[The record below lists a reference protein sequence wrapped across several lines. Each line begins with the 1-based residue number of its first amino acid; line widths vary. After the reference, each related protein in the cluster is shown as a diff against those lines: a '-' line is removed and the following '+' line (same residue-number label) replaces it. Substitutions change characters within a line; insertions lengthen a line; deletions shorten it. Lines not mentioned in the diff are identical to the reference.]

1 MIAVLAAVLLAAVV
15 SVAYILKLRGEEVR
29 MSDDKAAKLLSSASA
44 LLPDSADFV
53 LVLNEKGSYTAVYNR
68 TAAFTGG
75 SGSLTGEEAENSAA
89 KLAAAARKVIS
100 QRLYTSVNATRIFGG
115 NEQYVQL
122 ALTDSGASL
131 FDGCIGGYF
140 SFEFSDGNLTSYTL
154 SIELPDNP
162 MRYTAVPDAIPAVP
176 LQPSDAPLPA
186 VAEFPAVP
194 AVTVVSIPA
203 ELSTEVEAI
212 PAGNR
217 TEVQTIEDWQKS
229 RENIGG
235 LPFIAE
241 TEPGKP
247 EDLAGKTEDL
257 AGEEEM
263 EAKPVLAGNGEDLA
277 GREAV
282 LVSSATSIMRK
293 SETRS
298 ATQLDALGVPR
309 VQGNAQ
315 LMEPQDSV
323 LEELEQDFEENYEY
337 EMEDDEEMD
346 VGRGCWFFGCRS

>member
-1 MIAVLAAVLLAAVV
+1 MNAIKKTVMIAVLAAVLLAAVV
-15 SVAYILKLRGEEVR
+15 SVAYILKLRGEEVC

-154 SIELPDNP
+154 SIELPDGGSTTLTAGDFN
-162 MRYTAVPDAIPAVP
+162 YT
-176 LQPSDAPLPA
+176 
-186 VAEFPAVP
+186 
-194 AVTVVSIPA
+194 VSLEGTEIKYVFND
-203 ELSTEVEAI
+203 ESTA
-212 PAGNR
+212 
-217 TEVQTIEDWQKS
+217 
-229 RENIGG
+229 
-235 LPFIAE
+235 
-241 TEPGKP
+241 
-247 EDLAGKTEDL
+247 
-257 AGEEEM
+257 
-263 EAKPVLAGNGEDLA
+263 
-277 GREAV
+277 
-282 LVSSATSIMRK
+282 
-293 SETRS
+293 
-298 ATQLDALGVPR
+298 
-309 VQGNAQ
+309 QG
-315 LMEPQDSV
+315 
-323 LEELEQDFEENYEY
+323 
-337 EMEDDEEMD
+337 
-346 VGRGCWFFGCRS
+346 